1 MIRIIIIED
10 EAAAAE
16 RLEQMLM
23 TMPFDIKMAI
33 VLTYSNFLPYVSQ

>member
-16 RLEQMLM
+16 RLEKMLM
-23 TMPFDIKMAI
+23 TMPFDIKI
-33 VLTYSNFLPYVSQ
+33 IKNDETIFQRSWRR